1 MTEAE
6 AAALV
11 RERMMAAEKG
21 MSASFAVVDERAAG
35 RLMGSTGLF
44 SIDRQRCLGVVAYW
58 LASQSRGKGIATR
71 AVSTL
76 CEWAF
81 LTVGLARLELRVDVR
96 NEPSQRVA
104 ERVGFQREGT
114 VRSSQ
119 EIHGERIDE
128 YLYSLLPTDLPFA
141 NRFAKPSY

>member
-11 RERMMAAEKG
+11 CERMMAAKKG
-21 MSASFAVVDERAAG
+21 AGASFAVVDEQAAD
-35 RLMGSTGLF
+35 RLLGSTGLF

-58 LASQSRGKGIATR
+58 LAPPSRGKGIATR

-96 NEPSQRVA
+96 NEPSQRLPSA
-104 ERVGFQREGT
+104 WASCARAPSGHPKRSTESESTSTSTRSCPEIRV
-114 VRSSQ
+114 SA
-119 EIHGERIDE
+119 ID
-128 YLYSLLPTDLPFA
+128 FA
-141 NRFAKPSY
+141 HPA